1 MVRSMKSRQV
11 VHAARALDASDPH
24 DVCIIGSGPAG
35 TILGRSLAERGIR
48 TLILESGTNLFR
60 WAFDRRL
67 RFLARYE
74 FTGNTGYPLKN
85 TRARTLGG
93 TSNFWTGR
101 CTRFHVSDLIP
112 NPYTPEGN
120 PWPIAYDELDP
131 YYERAE
137 QSLRVR
143 GGDFSEHA
151 PPRKHSL
158 PIPQKAGTNWLK
170 SYLANVGVTADSSP
184 TSVPRKGFR
193 FFRVQNEILP
203 DFLSSSHG
211 TLVTGANVTRLVP
224 DTDGRIVEAEVRTLD
239 GFQRAVRAKIFVVAC
254 GGIETPRL
262 LLHSR
267 STRFPNGI
275 GNAFDMVGR
284 GFNDH
289 PAVNFFASI
298 PRARHTLSPFPKIV
312 RGHQYYDQFR
322 SEGLG
327 SVLLVFR
334 QAWIFPHHNLPLF
347 GLSKISNLPKAFL
360 NVAGRMAKPTLYI
373 GATIEMRISDSNRVI
388 LSDRMKDC
396 FGNPLAHLMF
406 NYTEEDLRTL
416 DRSRDLIHKIYKRLG
431 ATDVREIEVSWSRHH
446 QSTCRMGDNPR
457 TSVVDRNLR
466 VHESPNLYLCGSEVF
481 VTGGAMQ
488 PCLTIAA
495 LAHRLADHLCAQH
508 KGAPQGQNI
517 PVPAHG

>member
-1 MVRSMKSRQV
+1 MKSR
-11 VHAARALDASDPH
+11 HAAHPLGALDSSEPY
-24 DVCIIGSGPAG
+24 DVCVIGSGPAG
-35 TILGRSLAERGIR
+35 TILGTSLAERNIR

-60 WAFDRRL
+60 WLLDRRL

-74 FTGNTGYPLKN
+74 FTGNTEYPLKN

-101 CTRFHVSDLIP
+101 CTRFHVSDLEP

-120 PWPIAYDELDP
+120 PWPITYDELDP
-131 YYERAE
+131 YYEMAE
-137 QSLRVR
+137 HSLRVR
-143 GGDFSEHA
+143 GGDFSEYV
-151 PPRKHSL
+151 PPRKGPL
-158 PIPQKAGTNWLK
+158 PLPQEAGTSRLK
-170 SYLANVGVTADSSP
+170 AYLAEVGVTADSSP

-203 DFLSSSHG
+203 RFLSSAHG
-211 TLVTGANVTRLVP
+211 TLVTGATVTRLVP
-224 DTDGRIVEAEVRTLD
+224 DTEGRIAEAEVRTRD
-239 GFQRAVRAKIFVVAC
+239 GLRKTVRAKVFVVAC

-267 STRFPNGI
+267 SELFPNGI
-275 GNAFDMVGR
+275 GNAYDLVGR

-298 PRARHTLSPFPKIV
+298 RHSRNTLSLFGKIA
-312 RGHQYYDQFR
+312 RGHQYYDRFR

-334 QAWIFPHHNLPLF
+334 QAWIFPHHNLPLL
-347 GLSKISNLPKAFL
+347 GLSRISNLPKAFL
-360 NVAGRMAKPTLYI
+360 GILGRMARPALYI
-373 GATIEMRISDSNRVI
+373 GATVEMRISESNRVV
-388 LSDRMKDC
+388 LSEKLKDC
-396 FGNPLAHLMF
+396 FGNPLAHLIF

-416 DRSRDLIHKIYKRLG
+416 DRSRDMIRRIYRDLG
-431 ATDVREIEVSWSRHH
+431 ATDVREVEVSWSRHH
-446 QSTCRMGDNPR
+446 QSTCRMGDDPR
-457 TSVVDRNLR
+457 MSVVDSNLR
-466 VHESPNLYLCGSEVF
+466 VHDTPNLYLCGSEVF

-495 LAHRLADHLCAQH
+495 LAHRLADHLYSRLKETHDTRPPRISACT
-508 KGAPQGQNI
+508 
-517 PVPAHG
+517 